1 MKRIWAF
8 AFILLIVVGCSNDDK
23 LNQTV
28 KKYENKIENQEKEIQ
43 ELKEENEQLKT
54 DIAEYSSYLQVA
66 DRQSRN
72 IMGYISDGKFEE
84 LKNEYNVEFNLKDDK
99 IDFGVPESNL
109 PFPIKLAGYPMHIAS
124 FSMHPDGVDIN
135 YFIYDLEKEESHLIN
150 MSFDKDREF
159 EFIFFGGR

>member
-1 MKRIWAF
+1 MKRILAF
-8 AFILLIVVGCSNDDK
+8 AFILLFVVGCSNDDK

-28 KKYENKIENQEKEIQ
+28 IKYENKIENQEKEIQ

-84 LKNEYNVEFNLKDDK
+84 LKKEYNVEFNLRM
-99 IDFGVPESNL
+99 
-109 PFPIKLAGYPMHIAS
+109 IKLILAYQRATFH
-124 FSMHPDGVDIN
+124 FLLNYLDIQC
-135 YFIYDLEKEESHLIN
+135 I
-150 MSFDKDREF
+150 
-159 EFIFFGGR
+159 